1 MYQRAAL
8 LRTLLTDSKLLLLD
22 EPFGLVDALNRRKL
36 WLYLEEMRTKFEF
49 STIMVTHDVEE
60 AVFLSDTLVIMH
72 GYPGSV
78 KETIDVDIPHPR
90 TISTLNDQ
98 KFSSISEYV
107 LTKILEEK
115 F

>member
-1 MYQRAAL
+1 MNH
-8 LRTLLTDSKLLLLD
+8 
-22 EPFGLVDALNRRKL
+22 LVSLMLSIEENF

-90 TISTLNDQ
+90 TNKYS
-98 KFSSISEYV
+98 K
-107 LTKILEEK
+107 
-115 F
+115 